1 MLPLWPRARSRPS
14 RPTCPSPTSSTAS
27 PRAAPGAVE
36 VVSYGLIG
44 YRIGKPRA
52 CRMYVSGWK
61 DHGAVYLV
69 PRDEALEAELAP
81 YRHGKGTLW
90 FPLDEPLPRDLLLR
104 TAAFMTRP

>member
-1 MLPLWPRARSRPS
+1 
-14 RPTCPSPTSSTAS
+14 
-27 PRAAPGAVE
+27 
-36 VVSYGLIG
+36 
-44 YRIGKPRA
+44 
-52 CRMYVSGWK
+52 MYVSGWK